1 MPEALFFG
9 PMVAR
14 CFGAPVA
21 AWSLRRRLASPAL
34 FAIAYSPLLIAAGV
48 LLTEPMFV

>member
-9 PMVAR
+9 PMVAL